1 MFSINRLVFLDIS
14 KKVMMLERTGAICL
28 ITVFLLAIVVA
39 FVFESPLT
47 VSAQNFPP
55 LVPFGNNT
63 KSQQELAKQTTA
75 TATTATY
82 FIK

>member
-1 MFSINRLVFLDIS
+1 MLSYYRLVFLDFS
-14 KKVMMLERTGAICL
+14 KKVRMLRRTGAICL

-39 FVFESPLT
+39 LVFESPLT

-63 KSQQELAKQTTA
+63 NSQQELAKRRRPTNFA
-75 TATTATY
+75 DR
-82 FIK
+82 